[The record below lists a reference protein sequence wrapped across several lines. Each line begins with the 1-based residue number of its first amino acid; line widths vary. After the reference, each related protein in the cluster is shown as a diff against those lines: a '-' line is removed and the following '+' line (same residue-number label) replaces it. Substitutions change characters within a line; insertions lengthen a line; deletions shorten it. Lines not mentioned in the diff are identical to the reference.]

1 MSTPFTLS
9 LDSPK
14 TRTNIHRR
22 NPVGC
27 APAPGDPADLSLGS
41 MSMSNKKPV
50 TCDECGGTGILED
63 DECPYCLG
71 EGRIEVDEDE
81 TWEQSE
87 DIEEIEDDF
96 DELLEDEIGDEED
109 LY

>member
-1 MSTPFTLS
+1 MT
-9 LDSPK
+9 
-14 TRTNIHRR
+14 
-22 NPVGC
+22 
-27 APAPGDPADLSLGS
+27 
-41 MSMSNKKPV
+41 MSNKKSV

-63 DECPYCLG
+63 DECPFCLG

-87 DIEEIEDDF
+87 DVEEIEDDF
-96 DELLEDEIGDEED
+96 EELIDDEIGDEED